1 MQATGNPITLKTA
14 NIRPVLLCSHALS
27 AAACPMLRIFRQ
39 TVWPRTATSGSAGS
53 IPILISL
60 RQSAKTPVAV
70 MPSAEAVS
78 EPESVA
84 TIAPAAAPQRCV
96 SDLGDA

>member
-1 MQATGNPITLKTA
+1 MSAPLDCPELECWQALFEDAVPPDQQDHYEQHLEDCFACQERLRRADGHGDGLLTL
-14 NIRPVLLCSHALS
+14 
-27 AAACPMLRIFRQ
+27 
-39 TVWPRTATSGSAGS
+39 
-53 IPILISL
+53 
-60 RQSAKTPVAV
+60 

-84 TIAPAAAPQRCV
+84 TIAPTAAPQRCF

>member
-1 MQATGNPITLKTA
+1 
-14 NIRPVLLCSHALS
+14 
-27 AAACPMLRIFRQ
+27 LRH
-39 TVWPRTATSGSAGS
+39 SAGTGDG
-53 IPILISL
+53 LVML
-60 RQSAKTPVAV
+60 

-84 TIAPAAAPQRCV
+84 TIAPTAAPQRCL

>member
-1 MQATGNPITLKTA
+1 MGEPASGWPSRSKSGPFAVDFERRRFTDGSNLKRERVAPEDVYGTGSKPYA
-14 NIRPVLLCSHALS
+14 
-27 AAACPMLRIFRQ
+27 
-39 TVWPRTATSGSAGS
+39 
-53 IPILISL
+53 ISL
-60 RQSAKTPVAV
+60 RHSARTGDGPVTV

-84 TIAPAAAPQRCV
+84 TIAPAAAPQRCL

>member
-1 MQATGNPITLKTA
+1 MGI
-14 NIRPVLLCSHALS
+14 
-27 AAACPMLRIFRQ
+27 
-39 TVWPRTATSGSAGS
+39 AGS
-53 IPILISL
+53 KPYAISL
-60 RQSAKTPVAV
+60 RHNARTGDGLLTL

-84 TIAPAAAPQRCV
+84 TIAPTAAPQRCF